1 MDSLGLLGRFK
12 DLFSFKI
19 TNSFSGD
26 SFKNIFSTILRG
38 YFTIPHSLLQENSQ
52 SNTKFGNGHDVTTQ
66 VEREGLV

>member
-38 YFTIPHSLLQENSQ
+38 HILRFHTHCYKKIANQILNLEMDMTSLP
-52 SNTKFGNGHDVTTQ
+52 
-66 VEREGLV
+66 R